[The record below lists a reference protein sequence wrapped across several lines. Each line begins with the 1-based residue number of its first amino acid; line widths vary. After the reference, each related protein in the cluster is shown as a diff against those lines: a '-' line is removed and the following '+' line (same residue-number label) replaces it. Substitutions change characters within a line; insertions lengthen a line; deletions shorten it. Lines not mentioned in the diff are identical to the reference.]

1 MIQFNQI
8 FEELTMQL
16 IVIMIGLLLH
26 NVCFTRLLENKQKY
40 DADEIT
46 WKRLKEYLGSAYEW
60 SFAGSVVGLFLI
72 AIGFNWNVFTQLF

>member
-8 FEELTMQL
+8 FEELTIQL

-26 NVCFTRLLENKQKY
+26 IVCFTRLLENKQKY
-40 DADEIT
+40 GADEIT